1 MIQNKYCKYARASS
15 TKNCNMRE
23 KGKQCKEQPR
33 TECISQVIYRGGE
46 IKDRDGRADIWRA
59 T

>member
-1 MIQNKYCKYARASS
+1 
-15 TKNCNMRE
+15 MRE